1 MSVTWKSIAF
11 GVAIAVIGFPALAA
25 RTYTPEE
32 LRGMVG
38 SGKYPSQGSPT
49 SQSQASS
56 FSACVDKAQS
66 VSTSVQPEYPVKV
79 IVNTNILYTVKFW
92 TNDAA
97 MTVSCSAPDGKIVVT
112 TAPYN

>member
-1 MSVTWKSIAF
+1 MKAIYKSVVVGLAF
-11 GVAIAVIGFPALAA
+11 AVMGLPALGA

-38 SGKYPSQGSPT
+38 SGRYPSQGSAT

-56 FSACVDKAQS
+56 FAACVEKAKT
-66 VSTSVQPEYPVKV
+66 VSASVQPEYPVKV
-79 IVNTNILYTVKFW
+79 IINTNSLYTVKFW

-97 MTVSCSAPDGKIVVT
+97 MTVSCSEPDGKIVIT
-112 TAPYN
+112 TASYN